1 MILYRPVRLVGYH
14 RIILKVSRLNGWIRS
29 WMKKFNEASV
39 SEATAL
45 GVPLLS
51 RRKSLQNIGDS
62 VNAELLSIIG
72 E

>member
-1 MILYRPVRLVGYH
+1 
-14 RIILKVSRLNGWIRS
+14 
-29 WMKKFNEASV
+29 MKKFNEVSV

>member
-1 MILYRPVRLVGYH
+1 MILYRPVRLVGYP
-14 RIILKVSRLNGWIRS
+14 RITSRVSRLNGWIRS
-29 WMKKFNEASV
+29 WTKKFNEVSV

-51 RRKSLQNIGDS
+51 QRKSLQNIGDS